1 MSKHALITHCI
12 ERKVQMQE
20 IVFLVQ
26 DLCPLSILLCVLIL
40 FFAPSEAKKTVGAM
54 VFLSGTVYIN
64 GIIDSAV
71 LVCFQCSCLELC
83 SSSKET
89 M

>member
-12 ERKVQMQE
+12 ERNVQMQE

-26 DLCPLSILLCVLIL
+26 DLCPLSVLLCVLIL
-40 FFAPSEAKKTVGAM
+40 FFDPSEAKKTVGAM
-54 VFLSGTVYIN
+54 VYLSGTVYIS

-71 LVCFQCSCLELC
+71 LVVFSMLL
-83 SSSKET
+83 S
-89 M
+89 

>member
-1 MSKHALITHCI
+1 MSGYALITHRI
-12 ERKVQMQE
+12 ERNVQMQE

-40 FFAPSEAKKTVGAM
+40 FFDPSEAKKTVGAM

-64 GIIDSAV
+64 GIDSAV
-71 LVCFQCSCLELC
+71 LVCSQCSCLELC

>member
-1 MSKHALITHCI
+1 MHNMSGHALITHRI
-12 ERKVQMQE
+12 ERNVQMQE
-20 IVFLVQ
+20 IVF
-26 DLCPLSILLCVLIL
+26 ILLCVLIL
-40 FFAPSEAKKTVGAM
+40 FFDPSEAKKTVGAM